1 MTDMLIHGDG
11 TLPRYLQLENL
22 VRDKIDAGEW
32 APGMMLPSER
42 QLCENYGIA
51 RMTVRQ
57 AISNLVAKGLL
68 TRTQGRGTFVARP
81 RLRQSL
87 SKLTSFSEDMRDRG
101 LLGTTKLLAH
111 EQVPATH
118 EIAAA
123 LAIPAGT
130 PVLHLRRLRS
140 ANGLPIAL
148 ETCALRGD
156 IGAPL
161 RHEDL
166 EHQSLYRLLEERCG
180 VRLLRASQELEAGI
194 AGEAEARLLAVAPGA
209 PVLHIQRHSLALWQ
223 GEQVLC
229 EYVRAVYRGDRYR
242 FYVELER

>member
-11 TLPRYLQLENL
+11 TLPRYVQLENL
-22 VRDKIDAGEW
+22 VRDKIDTGEW

-42 QLCENYGIA
+42 QLCESYGIA

-57 AISNLVAKGLL
+57 AISNLVAEGLL
-68 TRTQGRGTFVARP
+68 TRTQGRGTFVVRP

-101 LLGTTKLLAH
+101 LLATTKLLAR
-111 EQVPATH
+111 EELPASH
-118 EIAAA
+118 DVAAA
-123 LAIPAGT
+123 LAIPAGA
-130 PVLHLRRLRS
+130 PVLHVRRLRS
-140 ANGLPIAL
+140 ANGHPIAL
-148 ETCALRGD
+148 ETCTLRGD
-156 IGAPL
+156 VSAAL

-166 EHQSLYRLLEERCG
+166 AHQSLYRLLEERCG
-180 VRLLRASQELEAGI
+180 ARLLRASQELEAGI
-194 AGEAEARLLAVAPGA
+194 ASEGEARLLDVAPGA
-209 PVLHIQRHSLALWQ
+209 PVLRIQRHSLALWQ
-223 GEQVLC
+223 GEEVLC